1 MVKFMARQ
9 GGLIDFDVNQIIQ
22 SIMAAQEAVE
32 MSSFDQALQIAMI
45 VQGKYLHQLTV
56 TPSEVDEEVEDL
68 LMELNPKVARAY
80 ITRRVTKL
88 ILLDLQKDAEGNK

>member
-45 VQGKYLHQLTV
+45 VQGKYLHQLVV
-56 TPSEVDEEVEDL
+56 TPHEIDEEVEDL
-68 LMELNPKVARAY
+68 LMELNPRVARAY

-88 ILLDLQKDAEGNK
+88 VTQDFQNAAGNQ

>member
-88 ILLDLQKDAEGNK
+88 ILLDLQKDAESNK